1 MGYHGRFEQQN
12 QPQKKRGLKIFGIIL
27 VVILVIAGGAVA
39 AGAVYYNQMMNKMNI
54 IELPEDT
61 YVYTEET
68 QLTEPTKATVETT
81 AATEETTVVTEP
93 PRATAD
99 DIINILVVGQSSR
112 AGEESRMADTTM
124 LVSLN
129 TFDGTVTLFSV
140 LRDSYV
146 KLPDYKGHVC
156 GRAKFTVC
164 YGLGYEWGGP
174 AGAMEMTNICM
185 RDNFGVEVDY
195 NIEIDFESFIRVVD
209 LMGGIK
215 IELTEAEAE
224 YLNADD
230 LYVKYDVEPGLQRLD
245 GMAALS
251 YARMRKAA
259 GDNDSDIKRS
269 ARQRLVIEKL
279 LDKVR
284 SCSLPELQ
292 SIADTLLPEITTTM
306 TPSDILNVI
315 TRVLPKLK
323 DLKIVGET
331 IPYGK
336 TGWGEIIDIYD
347 DGIPD
352 SVIKFEAPQQKKL
365 IRAITEA
372 EGDPVPAGTEAAK
385 QP

>member
-1 MGYHGRFEQQN
+1 MSYHGRFEQAKQSK
-12 QPQKKRGLKIFGIIL
+12 QPKKKRGKKIFLIIL
-27 VVILVIAGGAVA
+27 AVFLVLVIGVVA
-39 AGAVYYNQMMNKMNI
+39 AGAIYYNRMMNKMNI

-68 QLTEPTKATVETT
+68 EQVQETIEQT
-81 AATEETTVVTEP
+81 AATEVEETETTEATTVVTTP
-93 PRATAD
+93 PKATAD

-124 LVSLN
+124 LVSIN

-164 YGLGYEWGGP
+164 YGLGYNWGGT

-195 NIEIDFESFIRVVD
+195 NVEIDFESFIRVVD
-209 LMGGIK
+209 FMGGIE
-215 IELTEAEAE
+215 IELTEAEAK
-224 YLNADD
+224 YLNDDD
-230 LYVKYDVEPGLQRLD
+230 LYVKYDVQPGLQYLD

-251 YARMRKAA
+251 YARMRKAE

-269 ARQRLVIEKL
+269 ARQRLVIETL
-279 LDKVR
+279 LNKVR
-284 SCSLPELQ
+284 GLSLKELQ
-292 SIADTLLPEITTTM
+292 DVADTLLPLITTTM
-306 TPSDILNVI
+306 KPGDIVDVL
-315 TRVLPKLK
+315 TRILPVF
-323 DLKIVGET
+323 DQIHIVGET

-336 TGWGEIIDIYD
+336 TGWGDMIDIYE
-347 DGIPD
+347 DGIMD
-352 SVIKFEAPQQKKL
+352 SIIRFEAPQQKKL

-372 EGDPVPAGTEAAK
+372 EEN
-385 QP
+385 

>member
-1 MGYHGRFEQQN
+1 MGYHGRFEPQK
-12 QPQKKRGLKIFGIIL
+12 QPKKKRGLKIFLIIL
-27 VVILVIAGGAVA
+27 AVLLVLGGIVVA
-39 AGAVYYNQMMNKMNI
+39 AGAIYYNKMMNKMNI

-68 QLTEPTKATVETT
+68 QLTEATEAVLTEATA
-81 AATEETTVVTEP
+81 AATEEVTEATTVVTEP
-93 PRATAD
+93 PKAKAE

-124 LVSLN
+124 VVSVN
-129 TFDGTVTLFSV
+129 TFDGTITVFSV

-146 KLPDYKGHVC
+146 KLPDYRGHVC

-164 YGLGYEWGGP
+164 YGLGYQWGDI

-195 NIEIDFESFIRVVD
+195 NVEIDFESFIRVVD
-209 LMGGIK
+209 LMGGIE
-215 IELTEAEAE
+215 IELTEAEAK

-230 LYVKYDVEPGLQRLD
+230 LYVTYDVQPGLQYLD
-245 GMAALS
+245 GLAALS
-251 YARMRKAA
+251 YARMRKAE

-269 ARQRLVIEKL
+269 ARQRLVIETL
-279 LDKVR
+279 LNKVR
-284 SCSLPELQ
+284 GLGLKELQ
-292 SIADTLLPEITTTM
+292 RVADILLPEITTTM
-306 TPSDILNVI
+306 TPADVVSVL
-315 TRVLPKLK
+315 TRIIPVF
-323 DLKIVGET
+323 DQVKIVGET
-331 IPYGK
+331 IPVSG

-352 SVIKFEAPQQKKL
+352 SIIRFESPQQKKL

-372 EGDPVPAGTEAAK
+372 EGA
-385 QP
+385 

>member
-1 MGYHGRFEQQN
+1 MSYHGRFEQAK
-12 QPQKKRGLKIFGIIL
+12 QPKQPKKKRGKKIFLIVLAVVL
-27 VVILVIAGGAVA
+27 VLVIGVVA
-39 AGAVYYNQMMNKMNI
+39 AGAIYYNRMMNKMNI

-68 QLTEPTKATVETT
+68 EMTQETVEQTDAKEDETEVTEATTVETT
-81 AATEETTVVTEP
+81 VP
-93 PRATAD
+93 KATAE

-124 LVSLN
+124 LVSIN

-164 YGLGYEWGGP
+164 YGLGYNWGGT

-195 NIEIDFESFIRVVD
+195 NVEIDFESFIRVVD
-209 LMGGIK
+209 FMGGVE
-215 IELTEAEAE
+215 IELTEAEAK
-224 YLNADD
+224 YLNEDD
-230 LYVKYDVEPGLQRLD
+230 LYVKYDVQPGLQYLD

-251 YARMRKAA
+251 YARMRKAE

-269 ARQRLVIEKL
+269 ARQRMLIETL
-279 LDKVR
+279 LNKVR
-284 SCSLPELQ
+284 GLSLKELQ
-292 SIADTLLPEITTTM
+292 GVADTLLPLITTTM
-306 TPSDILNVI
+306 TPSDVVEIL
-315 TRVLPKLK
+315 TRIIPVFGQIH
-323 DLKIVGET
+323 IVGET

-336 TGWGEIIDIYD
+336 TGWGDMIDIYE
-347 DGIPD
+347 DGIMD
-352 SVIKFEAPQQKKL
+352 SIIRFEAPQQKKL

-372 EGDPVPAGTEAAK
+372 EGN
-385 QP
+385 

>member
-1 MGYHGRFEQQN
+1 MSYHGHFEHHK
-12 QPQKKRGLKIFGIIL
+12 QPKKKRGLKIFLIIL
-27 VVILVIAGGAVA
+27 AILLVIVAAAAVAGGI
-39 AGAVYYNQMMNKMNI
+39 YYNRMMNKMNI

-61 YVYTEET
+61 YAYTEET
-68 QLTEPTKATVETT
+68 EITEATAAAAATT
-81 AATEETTVVTEP
+81 AATTEATEPTTIVTEP
-93 PRATAD
+93 PKATAE

-112 AGEESRMADTTM
+112 AGEESRLADTTM
-124 LVSLN
+124 VVSVN
-129 TFDGTVTLFSV
+129 TFDGTVTVFSV

-164 YGLGYEWGGP
+164 YGLGYNWGGI

-185 RDNFGVEVDY
+185 RDNFGVEIDH

-209 LMGGIK
+209 LLGGIEV
-215 IELTEAEAE
+215 ELTEAEAK
-224 YLNADD
+224 YLNDDD
-230 LYVKYDVEPGLQRLD
+230 LYVTYDVEPGLQYLD

-251 YARMRKAA
+251 YARMRKAE

-284 SCSLPELQ
+284 GLSLSELQ
-292 SIADTLLPEITTTM
+292 RVADNLLPEITTTM
-306 TPSDILNVI
+306 TPSDIVEILGRIMPVF
-315 TRVLPKLK
+315 K
-323 DLKIVGET
+323 DINIVGAT
-331 IPYGK
+331 IPYDK
-336 TGWGEIIDIYD
+336 TGWGEIIDIYE

-352 SVIKFEAPQQKKL
+352 SVIKFEAPQQKRL

-372 EGDPVPAGTEAAK
+372 EVS
-385 QP
+385 

>member
-1 MGYHGRFEQQN
+1 MGYHGRFEPQK
-12 QPQKKRGLKIFGIIL
+12 QPKKKRGLKIFLIIL
-27 VVILVIAGGAVA
+27 AVLLVLGGIVVA
-39 AGAVYYNQMMNKMNI
+39 AGAIYYNKMMNKMNI

-68 QLTEPTKATVETT
+68 RLTEATEAVLTEATA
-81 AATEETTVVTEP
+81 AATEEVTEATTVVTEP
-93 PRATAD
+93 PKAKAE

-124 LVSLN
+124 VVSVN
-129 TFDGTVTLFSV
+129 TFDGTITVFSV

-146 KLPDYKGHVC
+146 KLPDYRGHLC

-164 YGLGYEWGGP
+164 YGLGYQWGDI

-195 NIEIDFESFIRVVD
+195 NVEIDFESFIRVVD
-209 LMGGIK
+209 LMGGIE
-215 IELTEAEAE
+215 IELTEAEAK

-230 LYVKYDVEPGLQRLD
+230 LYVTYDVQPGLQYLD

-251 YARMRKAA
+251 YARMRKAE

-269 ARQRLVIEKL
+269 ARQRLVIETL
-279 LDKVR
+279 LNKVR
-284 SCSLPELQ
+284 GLGLKELQ
-292 SIADTLLPEITTTM
+292 RVADILLPEITTTM
-306 TPSDILNVI
+306 TPADVVSVL
-315 TRVLPKLK
+315 TRIIPVF
-323 DLKIVGET
+323 DQVKIVGET
-331 IPYGK
+331 IPVSG

-352 SVIKFEAPQQKKL
+352 SIIRFESPQQKKL

-372 EGDPVPAGTEAAK
+372 EGA
-385 QP
+385 

>member
-1 MGYHGRFEQQN
+1 MSYHGRFEQQK
-12 QPQKKRGLKIFGIIL
+12 QPKKKRGLKIFLIIL
-27 VVILVIAGGAVA
+27 VVLLVIGAGAAA
-39 AGAVYYNQMMNKMNI
+39 AGAVYYNRMMNKMNI
-54 IELPEDT
+54 VELPEDT
-61 YVYTEET
+61 YVYTEATE
-68 QLTEPTKATVETT
+68 LTEAPAVDFQEPTGV
-81 AATEETTVVTEP
+81 ATEATTEPTTVVTEP
-93 PRATAD
+93 PKATAE
-99 DIINILVVGQSSR
+99 DIVNILVVGQSSR

-124 LVSLN
+124 VVSVN
-129 TFDGTVTLFSV
+129 TFDGTITVFSV

-164 YGLGYEWGGP
+164 YGLGYNWGGI

-209 LMGGIK
+209 LLGGIE
-215 IELTEAEAE
+215 IELTEAEAK
-224 YLNADD
+224 YLNDDD
-230 LYVKYDVEPGLQRLD
+230 LYVKYDVEPGLQYLD

-251 YARMRKAA
+251 YARMRKAE

-284 SCSLPELQ
+284 GMSLSDLQ
-292 SIADTLLPEITTTM
+292 SIADNLLPEITTTM
-306 TPSDILNVI
+306 KPGDIVDLLVKFMP
-315 TRVLPKLK
+315 VFK
-323 DLKIVGET
+323 DVKIVGAT
-331 IPYGK
+331 IPYDK
-336 TGWGEIIDIYD
+336 TGWGEIIDIYE

-352 SVIKFEAPQQKKL
+352 SVIKFEAAQQKRL

-372 EGDPVPAGTEAAK
+372 EVAN
-385 QP
+385 

>member
-1 MGYHGRFEQQN
+1 MGYHGRFEPQK
-12 QPQKKRGLKIFGIIL
+12 QPKKKRGLKIFLIIL
-27 VVILVIAGGAVA
+27 AVLLVLGGIVVA
-39 AGAVYYNQMMNKMNI
+39 AGAIYYNKMMNKMNI

-68 QLTEPTKATVETT
+68 QLTEATEAVLTEATA
-81 AATEETTVVTEP
+81 AATEEVTEATTVVTEP
-93 PRATAD
+93 PKAKAE

-112 AGEESRMADTTM
+112 SGEESRMADTTM
-124 LVSLN
+124 VVSVN
-129 TFDGTVTLFSV
+129 TFDGTITVFSV

-146 KLPDYKGHVC
+146 KLPDYRGHVC

-164 YGLGYEWGGP
+164 YGLGYQWGDT

-195 NIEIDFESFIRVVD
+195 NVEIDFESFIRVVD
-209 LMGGIK
+209 LMGGIE
-215 IELTEAEAE
+215 IELTEAEAK

-230 LYVKYDVEPGLQRLD
+230 LYVTYDVQPGLQYLD

-251 YARMRKAA
+251 YARMRKAE

-269 ARQRLVIEKL
+269 ARQRLVIETL
-279 LDKVR
+279 LNKVR
-284 SCSLPELQ
+284 GLGLKELQ
-292 SIADTLLPEITTTM
+292 RVADILLPEITTTM
-306 TPSDILNVI
+306 TPADVVSVL
-315 TRVLPKLK
+315 TRIIPVF
-323 DLKIVGET
+323 DQVKIVGET
-331 IPYGK
+331 IPVSG

-352 SVIKFEAPQQKKL
+352 SIIRFESPQQKKL

-372 EGDPVPAGTEAAK
+372 EGA
-385 QP
+385 

>member
-1 MGYHGRFEQQN
+1 MSYRGRFEQEK
-12 QPQKKRGLKIFGIIL
+12 QPKKKRGTKIVLIIL
-27 VVILVIAGGAVA
+27 AVILVIVGCAAA
-39 AGAVYYNQMMNKMNI
+39 AGAVYYNRMMNKMNI

-68 QLTEPTKATVETT
+68 QLTEATEAVAAAETEMQDETT
-81 AATEETTVVTEP
+81 EATTVVTEP
-93 PRATAD
+93 PKATAE

-124 LVSLN
+124 VVSVN
-129 TFDGTVTLFSV
+129 TFDGTVTVFSV

-164 YGLGYEWGGP
+164 YGLGYQWGGI

-185 RDNFGVEVDY
+185 RDNFGVEVDH
-195 NIEIDFESFIRVVD
+195 NIEIDFESFTRVVD
-209 LMGGIK
+209 LLGGIE
-215 IELTEAEAE
+215 IELTEAEAK
-224 YLNADD
+224 YLNNDD
-230 LYVKYDVEPGLQRLD
+230 LYVRYDVQPGKQYLD

-251 YARMRKAA
+251 YARMRKAE
-259 GDNDSDIKRS
+259 GDADSDIKRS

-279 LDKVR
+279 FEKIRGLSVT
-284 SCSLPELQ
+284 ELQ
-292 SIADTLLPEITTTM
+292 SVADTLLPEITTTM
-306 TPSDILNVI
+306 TPGDVVSIMTRILPV
-315 TRVLPKLK
+315 LK
-323 DLKIVGET
+323 DVKIVGAT
-331 IPYGK
+331 IPYDK
-336 TGWGEIIDIYD
+336 TGWGEIIDIYE

-372 EGDPVPAGTEAAK
+372 EGA
-385 QP
+385 

>member
-1 MGYHGRFEQQN
+1 MSYRGRFEQEK
-12 QPQKKRGLKIFGIIL
+12 QPKKKRGGKIVLIIL
-27 VVILVIAGGAVA
+27 AVILVIVGCAAA
-39 AGAVYYNQMMNKMNI
+39 AGAVYYNRMMNKMNI

-68 QLTEPTKATVETT
+68 QLTEATEAVAAAETEMQDETT
-81 AATEETTVVTEP
+81 EATTVVTEP
-93 PRATAD
+93 PKATAE

-124 LVSLN
+124 VVSVN
-129 TFDGTVTLFSV
+129 TFDGTVTVFSV

-164 YGLGYEWGGP
+164 YGLGYQWGGI

-195 NIEIDFESFIRVVD
+195 NIEIDFESFTRVVD
-209 LMGGIK
+209 LLGGIE
-215 IELTEAEAE
+215 IELTEAEAK
-224 YLNADD
+224 YLNNDD
-230 LYVKYDVEPGLQRLD
+230 LYVRYDVQPGKQYLD

-251 YARMRKAA
+251 YARMRKAE
-259 GDNDSDIKRS
+259 GDSDSDIKRS

-279 LDKVR
+279 FEKIRGLSVT
-284 SCSLPELQ
+284 ELQ
-292 SIADTLLPEITTTM
+292 SVADTLLPEITTTM
-306 TPSDILNVI
+306 TPGDVVSIMTRILPV
-315 TRVLPKLK
+315 LK
-323 DLKIVGET
+323 DVKIVGAT
-331 IPYGK
+331 IPYDK
-336 TGWGEIIDIYD
+336 TGWGEIIDIYE

-372 EGDPVPAGTEAAK
+372 EGA
-385 QP
+385 

>member
-1 MGYHGRFEQQN
+1 MSYHGRFEQAKQSK
-12 QPQKKRGLKIFGIIL
+12 QPKKKRGKKIFLIIL
-27 VVILVIAGGAVA
+27 AVFLVLVIGVVA
-39 AGAVYYNQMMNKMNI
+39 AGAIYYNRMMNKMNI

-68 QLTEPTKATVETT
+68 EQVQETIEQTTATEVEETETT
-81 AATEETTVVTEP
+81 EATTVVTTP
-93 PRATAD
+93 PKATAD

-124 LVSLN
+124 LVSIN

-164 YGLGYEWGGP
+164 YGLGYNWGGT

-195 NIEIDFESFIRVVD
+195 NVEIDFESFIRVID
-209 LMGGIK
+209 FMGGIE
-215 IELTEAEAE
+215 IELTEAEAK
-224 YLNADD
+224 YLNDDD
-230 LYVKYDVEPGLQRLD
+230 LYVKYDVQPGLQYLD

-251 YARMRKAA
+251 YARMRKAE

-269 ARQRLVIEKL
+269 ARQRLVIETL
-279 LDKVR
+279 LNKVR
-284 SCSLPELQ
+284 GLSLKELQ
-292 SIADTLLPEITTTM
+292 DVADTLLPLITTTM
-306 TPSDILNVI
+306 KPGDIVDVL
-315 TRVLPKLK
+315 TRILPVF
-323 DLKIVGET
+323 DQIHIVGET

-336 TGWGEIIDIYD
+336 TGWGDMIDIYE
-347 DGIPD
+347 DGIMD
-352 SVIKFEAPQQKKL
+352 SIIRFEAPQQKKL

-372 EGDPVPAGTEAAK
+372 EEN
-385 QP
+385 

>member
-1 MGYHGRFEQQN
+1 MSYHGRFEQQPPK
-12 QPQKKRGLKIFGIIL
+12 QPKKKRGRKIFLIIL
-27 VVILVIAGGAVA
+27 AVILVIVVGAVA
-39 AGAVYYNQMMNKMNI
+39 AGAIYYNRMMNQMTI

-68 QLTEPTKATVETT
+68 QLTEATEATVEAEVVTT
-81 AATEETTVVTEP
+81 EATEATTVVTEP
-93 PRATAD
+93 PKATAE

-124 LVSLN
+124 LVSVN
-129 TFDGTVTLFSV
+129 TFDGTVTVFSV

-164 YGLGYEWGGP
+164 YGLGYNWGGT

-195 NIEIDFESFIRVVD
+195 NVEIDFESFIRVVD
-209 LMGGIK
+209 LMGGIDV
-215 IELTEAEAE
+215 ELTQAEAD
-224 YLNADD
+224 YLNKDD
-230 LYVKYDVEPGLQRLD
+230 LYVLYDVEPGLQYLD

-251 YARMRKAA
+251 YARMRKAE

-279 LDKVR
+279 LEKVR
-284 SCSLPELQ
+284 YLSLSELQ
-292 SIADTLLPEITTTM
+292 SVADTLLPEITTTM
-306 TPSDILNVI
+306 TPGDIVTTL
-315 TRVLPKLK
+315 TRILPVLK
-323 DLKIVGET
+323 DVKIVGAT
-331 IPYGK
+331 IPYDK
-336 TGWGEIIDIYD
+336 TGWGEIIDIYE

-352 SVIKFEAPQQKKL
+352 SVIKFEAPQQKRL

-372 EGDPVPAGTEAAK
+372 EVTN
-385 QP
+385 

>member
-1 MGYHGRFEQQN
+1 MSYHGRFEQHQ
-12 QPQKKRGLKIFGIIL
+12 QPKKKRGLRIFLIIL
-27 VVILVIAGGAVA
+27 AVLLVILGAAAA
-39 AGAVYYNQMMNKMNI
+39 AGAIYYNRMMNKMNI

-68 QLTEPTKATVETT
+68 QLTEATEAEVETVE
-81 AATEETTVVTEP
+81 EETMEATTVVTEP
-93 PRATAD
+93 PKATAE

-124 LVSLN
+124 VVSVN
-129 TFDGTVTLFSV
+129 TFDGTITVFSV

-164 YGLGYEWGGP
+164 YGLGYQWGDI

-195 NIEIDFESFIRVVD
+195 NVEIDFESFIRVVD
-209 LMGGIK
+209 LMGGIE
-215 IELTEAEAE
+215 IELTEAEAK

-230 LYVKYDVEPGLQRLD
+230 LYVTYDVEPGLQYLD

-251 YARMRKAA
+251 YARMRKAE

-269 ARQRLVIEKL
+269 ARQRLVIETL
-279 LDKVR
+279 LNKVR
-284 SCSLPELQ
+284 GLGLKELQ
-292 SIADTLLPEITTTM
+292 SVADTLLPEITTTM
-306 TPSDILNVI
+306 TPADVVSVL
-315 TRVLPKLK
+315 TRIIPVF
-323 DLKIVGET
+323 DQVKIVGET
-331 IPYGK
+331 IPYGQ

-352 SVIKFEAPQQKKL
+352 SVIKFESAQQKKL

-372 EGDPVPAGTEAAK
+372 EGA
-385 QP
+385 

>member
-1 MGYHGRFEQQN
+1 MSYHGHFQQQK
-12 QPQKKRGLKIFGIIL
+12 QPKKKRGLKIFLIIL
-27 VVILVIAGGAVA
+27 AVILVIA
-39 AGAVYYNQMMNKMNI
+39 AGAVTAGAIYYNRMMNKMNI

-68 QLTEPTKATVETT
+68 QLTEATEAVAETAQIET
-81 AATEETTVVTEP
+81 TEETTVVTEP
-93 PRATAD
+93 PRATAE

-129 TFDGTVTLFSV
+129 TFDGTVTVFSV

-164 YGLGYEWGGP
+164 YGLGYQWGGI

-195 NIEIDFESFIRVVD
+195 NVEIDFESFVRVVD
-209 LMGGIK
+209 LLGGIEV
-215 IELTEAEAE
+215 ELTEAEAN
-224 YLNADD
+224 YLDDDD
-230 LYVKYDVEPGLQRLD
+230 LYVLYDVEPGLQYLD

-251 YARMRKAA
+251 YARMRKAE

-284 SCSLPELQ
+284 YLSLSELQ
-292 SIADTLLPEITTTM
+292 SVADTLLPEITTTM
-306 TPSDILNVI
+306 TPGDIVEIL
-315 TRVLPKLK
+315 TRVIPNLYRLEIK
-323 DLKIVGET
+323 GET

-336 TGWGEIIDIYD
+336 TGWGEIIDIYE

-352 SVIKFEAPQQKKL
+352 SVIKFESAQQKKL

-372 EGDPVPAGTEAAK
+372 EVTN
-385 QP
+385 

>member
-1 MGYHGRFEQQN
+1 MSYHGRFEQAK
-12 QPQKKRGLKIFGIIL
+12 QPKKKRGKKIFLIIL
-27 VVILVIAGGAVA
+27 AVFLVLVVGVVA
-39 AGAVYYNQMMNKMNI
+39 AGAIYYNRMMNKMNI

-68 QLTEPTKATVETT
+68 EQVQETTEQTTATEVEETETTEATTVET
-81 AATEETTVVTEP
+81 AP
-93 PRATAD
+93 PKATAD

-124 LVSLN
+124 LVSIN

-164 YGLGYEWGGP
+164 YGLGYNWGGT

-195 NIEIDFESFIRVVD
+195 NVEIDFESFIRVVD
-209 LMGGIK
+209 FMGGIE
-215 IELTEAEAE
+215 IELTEAEAK
-224 YLNADD
+224 YLNDDD
-230 LYVKYDVEPGLQRLD
+230 LYVKYDVQPGLQYLD

-251 YARMRKAA
+251 YARMRKAE

-269 ARQRLVIEKL
+269 ARQRLVIETL
-279 LDKVR
+279 LNKVR
-284 SCSLPELQ
+284 GLSLKELQ
-292 SIADTLLPEITTTM
+292 DVADTLLPLITTTM
-306 TPSDILNVI
+306 KPGDIVDVL
-315 TRVLPKLK
+315 TRIIPVF
-323 DLKIVGET
+323 DQIHIVGET

-336 TGWGEIIDIYD
+336 TGWGELVDIYD
-347 DGIPD
+347 DGMMH

-372 EGDPVPAGTEAAK
+372 ETN
-385 QP
+385 

>member
-1 MGYHGRFEQQN
+1 MSYHGRFEQEK
-12 QPQKKRGLKIFGIIL
+12 QPKKKRGGKIVLIIL
-27 VVILVIAGGAVA
+27 AVILVIVGCAAA
-39 AGAVYYNQMMNKMNI
+39 AGAVYYNRMMNKMNI

-68 QLTEPTKATVETT
+68 QLTEATESVAAAETEMQDETT
-81 AATEETTVVTEP
+81 EATTVVTEP
-93 PRATAD
+93 PKATAE

-124 LVSLN
+124 VVSVN
-129 TFDGTVTLFSV
+129 TFDGTVTVFSV

-146 KLPDYKGHVC
+146 KLPDYKDHVC

-164 YGLGYEWGGP
+164 YGLGYQWGGI

-195 NIEIDFESFIRVVD
+195 NIEIDFESFTRVVD
-209 LMGGIK
+209 LLGGIE
-215 IELTEAEAE
+215 IELTEAEAK
-224 YLNADD
+224 YLNNDD
-230 LYVKYDVEPGLQRLD
+230 LYVRYDVQPGKQYLD

-251 YARMRKAA
+251 YARMRKAE
-259 GDNDSDIKRS
+259 GDADSDIKRS

-279 LDKVR
+279 FEKIRGLSVT
-284 SCSLPELQ
+284 ELQ
-292 SIADTLLPEITTTM
+292 SVADTLLPEITTTM
-306 TPSDILNVI
+306 TPGDVVSIMTRILPV
-315 TRVLPKLK
+315 LK
-323 DLKIVGET
+323 DVKIVGAT
-331 IPYGK
+331 IPYDK
-336 TGWGEIIDIYD
+336 TGWGEIIDIYE

-372 EGDPVPAGTEAAK
+372 EGA
-385 QP
+385 

>member
-1 MGYHGRFEQQN
+1 MSYHGHFQQQK
-12 QPQKKRGLKIFGIIL
+12 QPKKKRGLKIFLIIL
-27 VVILVIAGGAVA
+27 AVILVIA
-39 AGAVYYNQMMNKMNI
+39 AGAVTAGAIYYNRMMNKMNI

-68 QLTEPTKATVETT
+68 QLTEATEAVTETAQIET
-81 AATEETTVVTEP
+81 TEETTVVTEP
-93 PRATAD
+93 PRATAE

-129 TFDGTVTLFSV
+129 TFDGTVTVFSV

-164 YGLGYEWGGP
+164 YGLGYQWGGI

-209 LMGGIK
+209 LLGGIE
-215 IELTEAEAE
+215 IELTEAEAN
-224 YLNADD
+224 YLNDDD
-230 LYVKYDVEPGLQRLD
+230 LYVLYDVQPGLQYLD

-251 YARMRKAA
+251 YARMRKAE

-279 LDKVR
+279 LEKVR
-284 SCSLPELQ
+284 YMGLADLQ
-292 SIADTLLPEITTTM
+292 AVADTLLPEITTTM
-306 TPSDILNVI
+306 TPTDILEI
-315 TRVLPKLK
+315 LTRVIPVLYKIELK
-323 DLKIVGET
+323 GET

-336 TGWGEIIDIYD
+336 TGWGEIIDIYE

-352 SVIKFEAPQQKKL
+352 SVIKFESAQQKKL

-372 EGDPVPAGTEAAK
+372 EVTN
-385 QP
+385 

>member
-1 MGYHGRFEQQN
+1 MSYHGRFEQAK
-12 QPQKKRGLKIFGIIL
+12 QPKQPKKKRGKKIFLIVLAVVL
-27 VVILVIAGGAVA
+27 VLVIGVVA
-39 AGAVYYNQMMNKMNI
+39 AGAIYYNRMMNKMNI

-68 QLTEPTKATVETT
+68 EMTQETVEQTDAQEDETEVTEATTVETT
-81 AATEETTVVTEP
+81 VP
-93 PRATAD
+93 KATAE

-124 LVSLN
+124 LVSIN

-164 YGLGYEWGGP
+164 YGLGYNWGGT

-195 NIEIDFESFIRVVD
+195 NVEIDFESFIRVVD
-209 LMGGIK
+209 FMGGVE
-215 IELTEAEAE
+215 IELTEAEAK
-224 YLNADD
+224 YLNEDD
-230 LYVKYDVEPGLQRLD
+230 LYVKYDVQPGLQYLD

-251 YARMRKAA
+251 YARMRKAE

-269 ARQRLVIEKL
+269 ARQRMLIETL
-279 LDKVR
+279 LNKVR
-284 SCSLPELQ
+284 GLSLKELQ
-292 SIADTLLPEITTTM
+292 GVADTLLPLITTTM
-306 TPSDILNVI
+306 TPSDVVEIL
-315 TRVLPKLK
+315 TRIIPVF
-323 DLKIVGET
+323 DQIHIVGET

-336 TGWGEIIDIYD
+336 TGWGDMIDIYE
-347 DGIPD
+347 DGIMD
-352 SVIKFEAPQQKKL
+352 SIIRFEAPQQKKL
-365 IRAITEA
+365 IRSITEA
-372 EGDPVPAGTEAAK
+372 EGN
-385 QP
+385 

>member
-1 MGYHGRFEQQN
+1 MGYQGHFQQQK
-12 QPQKKRGLKIFGIIL
+12 QPKKKRGLKVFLIIL
-27 VVILVIAGGAVA
+27 AVLLVLGGAAAA
-39 AGAVYYNQMMNKMNI
+39 AGAIYYNRMMNKMNI

-61 YVYTEET
+61 YVYTEDTYVTEVTET
-68 QLTEPTKATVETT
+68 AVAETEGAAIADTT
-81 AATEETTVVTEP
+81 EATTVVTEP
-93 PRATAD
+93 PKATAD
-99 DIINILVVGQSSR
+99 DIVNILLVGQSSR

-124 LVSLN
+124 LVSIN

-146 KLPDYKGHVC
+146 KLPDYKGHTC

-164 YGLGYEWGGP
+164 YGLGYQWGDI

-209 LMGGIK
+209 LMGGIE
-215 IELTEAEAE
+215 IELTEAEAK
-224 YLNADD
+224 YLNDDD
-230 LYVKYDVEPGLQRLD
+230 LYVTYDVEPGLQYLD

-251 YARMRKAA
+251 YARMRKAE
-259 GDNDSDIKRS
+259 GDADSDIKRS
-269 ARQRLVIEKL
+269 ARQRLVLETL
-279 LDKVR
+279 LNKVR
-284 SCSLPELQ
+284 GLSLPELQ
-292 SIADTLLPEITTTM
+292 RCADILLPEITTTM
-306 TPSDILNVI
+306 TPGDIMNLL
-315 TRVLPKLK
+315 TRIIPVFK
-323 DLKIVGET
+323 DIKVVGET

-352 SVIKFEAPQQKKL
+352 SVIKFESAQQKKL

-372 EGDPVPAGTEAAK
+372 EVG
-385 QP
+385 

>member
-1 MGYHGRFEQQN
+1 MSYQGHFQQQK
-12 QPQKKRGLKIFGIIL
+12 QPKKRGRKIIMIIL
-27 VVILVIAGGAVA
+27 AVILVIAVGAVA
-39 AGAVYYNQMMNKMNI
+39 AGAVYYNRMINKMNI

-68 QLTEPTKATVETT
+68 QLTETTVAVTEETT
-81 AATEETTVVTEP
+81 EVTTEATTVVTEP
-93 PRATAD
+93 PKATAE
-99 DIINILVVGQSSR
+99 DIVNILVVGQSSR
-112 AGEESRMADTTM
+112 AGEESHMADTTM
-124 LVSLN
+124 VVSVN
-129 TFDGTVTLFSV
+129 TFDGTITVFSV

-146 KLPDYKGHVC
+146 KLPDYKGHIC

-164 YGLGYEWGGP
+164 YGLGYNWGGI

-195 NIEIDFESFIRVVD
+195 NVEIDFESFIRVVD
-209 LMGGIK
+209 LMGGIE
-215 IELTEAEAE
+215 IELTEAEAN
-224 YLNADD
+224 YLNDDD
-230 LYVKYDVEPGLQRLD
+230 LYVTYDVQPGLQYLD

-251 YARMRKAA
+251 YARMRKAE

-284 SCSLPELQ
+284 GLSLSDLQ
-292 SIADTLLPEITTTM
+292 SVADTTTM
-306 TPSDILNVI
+306 KPEDIMNLLVKIMPVFNQI
-315 TRVLPKLK
+315 N
-323 DLKIVGET
+323 IVGKT
-331 IPYGK
+331 IPIDK
-336 TGWGEIIDIYD
+336 TGWGEVIDIYE

-372 EGDPVPAGTEAAK
+372 EGTN
-385 QP
+385 

>member
-1 MGYHGRFEQQN
+1 MSYHGRFEQQ
-12 QPQKKRGLKIFGIIL
+12 QPPKQPKKKRGRKIFLIIL
-27 VVILVIAGGAVA
+27 AVILVIVVGAVA
-39 AGAVYYNQMMNKMNI
+39 AGAIYYNRMMNKMNI

-68 QLTEPTKATVETT
+68 QLTEETEVT
-81 AATEETTVVTEP
+81 AEAGVVTTEATEATTVVTEP
-93 PRATAD
+93 PKATAE
-99 DIINILVVGQSSR
+99 DIINVLVVGQSSR

-124 LVSLN
+124 LVSIN
-129 TFDGTVTLFSV
+129 TFDGTVTVFSV

-164 YGLGYEWGGP
+164 YGLGYNWGGT

-195 NIEIDFESFIRVVD
+195 NVEIDFESFIRVVD
-209 LMGGIK
+209 LLGGID
-215 IELTEAEAE
+215 IELTQAEAD
-224 YLNADD
+224 YLNKDD
-230 LYVKYDVEPGLQRLD
+230 LYVLYDVQPGLQYLD

-251 YARMRKAA
+251 YARMRKAE

-279 LDKVR
+279 LEKVR
-284 SCSLPELQ
+284 YMSLSDLQ
-292 SIADTLLPEITTTM
+292 SVADTLLPEITTTM
-306 TPSDILNVI
+306 TPGDIVTTL
-315 TRVLPKLK
+315 TRILPVLK
-323 DLKIVGET
+323 DVKIVGAT
-331 IPYGK
+331 IPYDK
-336 TGWGEIIDIYD
+336 TGWGEIIDINE

-352 SVIKFEAPQQKKL
+352 SVIKFEAPQQKRL

-372 EGDPVPAGTEAAK
+372 EVTN
-385 QP
+385 

>member
-1 MGYHGRFEQQN
+1 MSYHGRFEQAK
-12 QPQKKRGLKIFGIIL
+12 QPKKKRGKKIFLIIL
-27 VVILVIAGGAVA
+27 AVLLVLVIGAVS
-39 AGAVYYNQMMNKMNI
+39 AGAIYYNRMMNKMNI

-68 QLTEPTKATVETT
+68 EAVTEAEIETEVTEETAETAVTEVTTVETT
-81 AATEETTVVTEP
+81 RP
-93 PRATAD
+93 PVSAD

-124 LVSLN
+124 LVSIN
-129 TFDGTVTLFSV
+129 TYDGTVTLFSV

-164 YGLGYEWGGP
+164 YGLGYNWGGT

-195 NIEIDFESFIRVVD
+195 NVEIDFESFIRVVD
-209 LMGGIK
+209 FLGGVE
-215 IELTEAEAE
+215 IELTEAEAA

-230 LYVKYDVEPGLQRLD
+230 LYVKYDVQPGLQYLD

-251 YARMRKAA
+251 YARMRKAE

-269 ARQRLVIEKL
+269 SRQRMLIETL
-279 LDKVR
+279 LNKVR
-284 SCSLPELQ
+284 GLSLKELQ
-292 SIADTLLPEITTTM
+292 GVADTLLPLITTTM
-306 TPSDILNVI
+306 TPGDVVEIL
-315 TRVLPKLK
+315 TRIIPVF
-323 DLKIVGET
+323 DQINIVGET

-336 TGWGEIIDIYD
+336 TGWGELIDIYE
-347 DGIPD
+347 DGIMD
-352 SVIKFEAPQQKKL
+352 SVIMFEAPQQKKL

-372 EGDPVPAGTEAAK
+372 EAN
-385 QP
+385 

>member
-1 MGYHGRFEQQN
+1 MSYHGRFEQEK
-12 QPQKKRGLKIFGIIL
+12 QPKKKRGGKIVLIIL
-27 VVILVIAGGAVA
+27 AVILVIVGCAAA
-39 AGAVYYNQMMNKMNI
+39 AGAVYYNRMMNKMNI

-68 QLTEPTKATVETT
+68 QLTE
-81 AATEETTVVTEP
+81 ATEEVTVATDAEEETTEATTVVTEP
-93 PRATAD
+93 PKATAE

-124 LVSLN
+124 VVSVN
-129 TFDGTVTLFSV
+129 TFDGTVTVFSV

-164 YGLGYEWGGP
+164 YGLGYQWGGI

-185 RDNFGVEVDY
+185 RDNFGVEVDH
-195 NIEIDFESFIRVVD
+195 NIEIDFESFTRVVD
-209 LMGGIK
+209 LLGGIE
-215 IELTEAEAE
+215 IELTEAEAK
-224 YLNADD
+224 YLNNDD
-230 LYVKYDVEPGLQRLD
+230 LYVRYDVQPGKQYLD

-251 YARMRKAA
+251 YARMRKAE
-259 GDNDSDIKRS
+259 GDSDSDIKRS

-279 LDKVR
+279 FEKVR
-284 SCSLPELQ
+284 GLSLSELQ
-292 SIADTLLPEITTTM
+292 SVADTLLPEITTTM
-306 TPSDILNVI
+306 TPGDVVSIMTRILPV
-315 TRVLPKLK
+315 LK
-323 DLKIVGET
+323 DVKIVGAT
-331 IPYGK
+331 IPYDK
-336 TGWGEIIDIYD
+336 TGWGEVIDIYD

-372 EGDPVPAGTEAAK
+372 EGA
-385 QP
+385 

>member
-1 MGYHGRFEQQN
+1 MSYHGRFEQAK
-12 QPQKKRGLKIFGIIL
+12 QPKQPKKKRGKKIFLIVLAVVL
-27 VVILVIAGGAVA
+27 VLVIGVVA
-39 AGAVYYNQMMNKMNI
+39 AGAIYYNRMMNKMNI

-68 QLTEPTKATVETT
+68 EMTQETVEQTDAKEDETEVTEATTVETT
-81 AATEETTVVTEP
+81 VP
-93 PRATAD
+93 KATAE

-124 LVSLN
+124 LVSIN

-164 YGLGYEWGGP
+164 YGLGYNWGGT

-195 NIEIDFESFIRVVD
+195 NVEIDFESFIRVID
-209 LMGGIK
+209 FMGGVE
-215 IELTEAEAE
+215 IELTEAEAK
-224 YLNADD
+224 YLNEDD
-230 LYVKYDVEPGLQRLD
+230 LYVKYDVQPGLQYLD

-251 YARMRKAA
+251 YARMRKAE

-269 ARQRLVIEKL
+269 ARQRLLIETL
-279 LDKVR
+279 LNKVR
-284 SCSLPELQ
+284 GCSLKELQ
-292 SIADTLLPEITTTM
+292 NVADILLPLITTTM
-306 TPSDILNVI
+306 TPSDVVEILARIIPVFDQI
-315 TRVLPKLK
+315 H
-323 DLKIVGET
+323 IVGET

-336 TGWGEIIDIYD
+336 TGWGDMIDIYE
-347 DGIPD
+347 DGIMD
-352 SVIKFEAPQQKKL
+352 SIIRFEAPQQKKL

-372 EGDPVPAGTEAAK
+372 EGN
-385 QP
+385 

>member
-1 MGYHGRFEQQN
+1 MSYHGHFEPEK
-12 QPQKKRGLKIFGIIL
+12 QPKKKRGLKIFLIIL
-27 VVILVIAGGAVA
+27 AVILVLAAAAAA
-39 AGAVYYNQMMNKMNI
+39 AGAIYYNRMMNKMNI

-68 QLTEPTKATVETT
+68 EVTETAAETAVATESVETT
-81 AATEETTVVTEP
+81 EPTTVVTEP
-93 PRATAD
+93 PKATAD

-124 LVSLN
+124 VVSVN
-129 TFDGTVTLFSV
+129 TFDGTITVFSV

-146 KLPDYKGHVC
+146 KLPDYKGHIC

-164 YGLGYEWGGP
+164 YGLGYQWGGP

-185 RDNFGVEVDY
+185 RDNFGVEVDH
-195 NIEIDFESFIRVVD
+195 NIEIDFESFTRIVD
-209 LMGGIK
+209 LLGGIE
-215 IELTEAEAE
+215 IELTEAEAK
-224 YLNADD
+224 YLNEDD
-230 LYVKYDVEPGLQRLD
+230 LYVKYDVQAGKQYLD

-251 YARMRKAA
+251 YARMRKAE

-284 SCSLPELQ
+284 GLSLAELQ
-292 SIADTLLPEITTTM
+292 KVADTLLPEITTTM
-306 TPSDILNVI
+306 TPGDVVEIL
-315 TRVLPKLK
+315 TRVIPVFK
-323 DLKIVGET
+323 DVKIVGAT
-331 IPYGK
+331 IPYDK
-336 TGWGEIIDIYD
+336 TGWGEIIDIYE

-372 EGDPVPAGTEAAK
+372 EVTN
-385 QP
+385 